1 MIYFTRIT
9 KQELPISVEL
19 AKEHLRLGDE
29 THNDSLVAA
38 KLEMAFGV
46 AEDIT
51 GRHIR
56 PRSVEFD
63 VLLDAATDVATL
75 PLNTQTVSA
84 VSCLGKTIPKDQYIH
99 LSSDFSDALLFP
111 DSTNYAGHKLQVKAT
126 IGYSKTQLPPAIQ
139 AAILLILGTLYDNES
154 DQIVGRSVSE
164 LSLTA
169 EKLLAPWR
177 VSAYGNI

>member
-1 MIYFTRIT
+1 MTYFTKIT
-9 KQELPISVEL
+9 KQELPITLEL
-19 AKEHLRLGDE
+19 AKEHLRLGDD
-29 THNDSLVAA
+29 THSDTLVAA

-46 AEDIT
+46 AEDVT
-51 GRHIR
+51 GRWIR

-75 PLNTQTVSA
+75 PLNTQSVSA
-84 VSCLGKTIPKDQYIH
+84 VSCLGKTIPKDKYIH
-99 LSSDFSDALLFP
+99 LSSDFSDVLMFP
-111 DSTNYAGHKLQVKAT
+111 EPGEYAGWKLDIKAT

-139 AAILLILGTLYDNES
+139 AAVLLILGTLYDNES

-177 VSAYGNI
+177 VNPYG

>member
-1 MIYFTRIT
+1 MFFTKT
-9 KQELPISVEL
+9 TNKELPITLEL
-19 AKEHLRLGDE
+19 AKEHLRLGDD
-29 THNDSLVAA
+29 THSDQLVAA
-38 KLEMAFGV
+38 KLEMAISV

-51 GRHIR
+51 GRWIR

-63 VLLDAATDVATL
+63 VLLNAATDVAQL
-75 PLNTQTVSA
+75 PVNTQTVSA
-84 VSCLGKTIPKDQYIH
+84 VSCLGKTIPKSAYVH
-99 LSSDFSDALLFP
+99 LSSDFSDLLMFP
-111 DSTNYAGHKLQVKAT
+111 QPGKYAGKMLHVTAG
-126 IGYSKTQLPPAIQ
+126 IGYTQTQLPPAIQ

-177 VSAYGNI
+177 INPYGNV

>member
-1 MIYFTRIT
+1 MFFAKIV
-9 KQELPISVEL
+9 KQELPITLEL
-19 AKEHLRLGDE
+19 AKEHLRLGDD
-29 THNDSLVAA
+29 THSDTLVGA
-38 KLEMAFGV
+38 KLEMAFAV

-51 GRHIR
+51 GRYIR

-63 VLLDAATDVATL
+63 VLLDADDNAVML
-75 PLNTQTVSA
+75 PVNIQTVSA
-84 VSCLGKTIPKDQYIH
+84 VSCLGKTIPKDDYMH
-99 LSSDFSDALLFP
+99 LSSDFSDQLLFP
-111 DSTNYAGHKLQVKAT
+111 DATQYAGHKLHLKAT

-177 VSAYGNI
+177 INPYGNV